1 MKKIILYFMFIFVL
15 VLSNNSICS
24 HEDINRGNL
33 DAIDSIPIVAIN
45 KNGEIYDINLRE
57 KVNKKNIWV
66 RVGNGYTYEELITHF
81 SEEKLHDYL
90 TDYADYR
97 YIDSNGK
104 LKKQDKN
111 LRFNLID
118 NNAYEKNQLGDVTF
132 IIKTID
138 IPQEDILNFEF
149 SKLDNN
155 VEYESQFTLDGKL
168 EKLPVGKYKIK
179 KIYSKSGTDL
189 KKYKIR
195 LSKIEFE
202 VKNNSTDIIELE
214 ISDRTGK
221 GKKEREER
229 FKKLKITDPQ
239 KTNTRDNINIFENE
253 AKKNRE
259 EKPNLEVQQKEEKQQ
274 TMKAKGTQNSKKSYK
289 KLYLSVLFVILIVVI
304 SLFII
309 LRTKR
314 NRED

>member
-57 KVNKKNIWV
+57 KVNKRNIWV

-155 VEYESQFTLDGKL
+155 VEYESQFTLNGKL

-214 ISDRTGK
+214 ISDPTGK

-259 EKPNLEVQQKEEKQQ
+259 EKQQKKDPQRQQKQLQ
-274 TMKAKGTQNSKKSYK
+274 LETQNNNKSHK
-289 KLYLSVLFVILIVVI
+289 KLYLSILFVILIVTITV
-304 SLFII
+304 FII
-309 LRTKR
+309 SKIKI
-314 NRED
+314 NR

>member
-1 MKKIILYFMFIFVL
+1 MKKIILYFMFIFVIL
-15 VLSNNSICS
+15 ISNNSICS
-24 HEDINRGNL
+24 HEGINRGNL

-66 RVGNGYTYEELITHF
+66 RIGKGYTYEDLINQF

-90 TDYADYR
+90 SDIADYR
-97 YIDSNGK
+97 YIDSDGN

-111 LRFNLID
+111 LRFNVID
-118 NNAYEKNQLGDVTF
+118 NNAYEKNQLGDVVF
-132 IIKTID
+132 IIKSID
-138 IPQEDILNFEF
+138 IPYEDILNFEF
-149 SKLDNN
+149 SKADNN
-155 VEYESQFTLDGKL
+155 FEYESQFTLDGKL

-179 KIYSKSGTDL
+179 KIYSKSGIDL
-189 KKYKIR
+189 KKYKII

-202 VKNNSTDIIELE
+202 VKNNSTNIIELE
-214 ISDRTGK
+214 ISDPTGK

-229 FKKLKITDPQ
+229 FKKLKITDPK

-259 EKPNLEVQQKEEKQQ
+259 EKPNLEVQQKTEQ
-274 TMKAKGTQNSKKSYK
+274 KAKTKETQNSKKTYK

-309 LRTKR
+309 LKTKR
-314 NRED
+314 NGED

>member
-1 MKKIILYFMFIFVL
+1 MKKIILYFMFIFVIL
-15 VLSNNSICS
+15 TSNNSICS

-66 RVGNGYTYEELITHF
+66 RIGKGYTYEDLINQF

-90 TDYADYR
+90 SDIADYR
-97 YIDSNGK
+97 YIDSDGN
-104 LKKQDKN
+104 LRKQDKN
-111 LRFNLID
+111 LRFNMID
-118 NNAYEKNQLGDVTF
+118 NNAYEKNELGDVIF
-132 IIKTID
+132 IIKSID
-138 IPQEDILNFEF
+138 IPYEDILNFEF
-149 SKLDNN
+149 SKVDNN
-155 VEYESQFTLDGKL
+155 FEYESQFTLDGKL

-179 KIYSKSGTDL
+179 KIYSKSGIDL
-189 KKYKIR
+189 KKYKII

-202 VKNNSTDIIELE
+202 VKNNSTNIIELE
-214 ISDRTGK
+214 ISDPTGK

-259 EKPNLEVQQKEEKQQ
+259 EKQQKKEPQKQQ
-274 TMKAKGTQNSKKSYK
+274 KQLQLETQNNNKSHK

-304 SLFII
+304 AVFII
-309 LRTKR
+309 SKIKI
-314 NRED
+314 NR

>member
-1 MKKIILYFMFIFVL
+1 MKKIILYFMFIFVIL
-15 VLSNNSICS
+15 ISNNSICS
-24 HEDINRGNL
+24 HENINRGNL

-66 RVGNGYTYEELITHF
+66 RIGKGYTYEDLINQF

-90 TDYADYR
+90 SDIADYR
-97 YIDSNGK
+97 YIDSDGN

-111 LRFNLID
+111 LRFNVID
-118 NNAYEKNQLGDVTF
+118 NNAYEKKQLGDVVF
-132 IIKTID
+132 IIKSID
-138 IPQEDILNFEF
+138 IPYEDILNFEF
-149 SKLDNN
+149 SKVDNN
-155 VEYESQFTLDGKL
+155 FEYESQFTLDGKL

-179 KIYSKSGTDL
+179 KVYSKSEIDL
-189 KKYKIR
+189 KKYKII

-214 ISDRTGK
+214 ILDPTGK

-259 EKPNLEVQQKEEKQQ
+259 EKQQKKDPQKQQ
-274 TMKAKGTQNSKKSYK
+274 KQLQLETQNNKSHK

-309 LRTKR
+309 LKTKR
-314 NRED
+314 NGED

>member
-1 MKKIILYFMFIFVL
+1 MKKIILYFMFIFVIL
-15 VLSNNSICS
+15 ISNNSICS

-66 RVGNGYTYEELITHF
+66 RIGKGYTYEDLINQF

-90 TDYADYR
+90 SDIADYR
-97 YIDSNGK
+97 YIDSDGN

-111 LRFNLID
+111 LRFNVID
-118 NNAYEKNQLGDVTF
+118 NNAYEKNQLGDVVF
-132 IIKTID
+132 IIKSID
-138 IPQEDILNFEF
+138 IPYEDILNFEF
-149 SKLDNN
+149 SKADNN
-155 VEYESQFTLDGKL
+155 FEYESQFTLDGKL

-179 KIYSKSGTDL
+179 KIYSKSGIDL
-189 KKYKIR
+189 KKYKII

-202 VKNNSTDIIELE
+202 VKNNSTNIIELE
-214 ISDRTGK
+214 ISDPTGK

-259 EKPNLEVQQKEEKQQ
+259 EKPNLEVQQKTKQ
-274 TMKAKGTQNSKKSYK
+274 KAKTKETQNSKKSYK

-314 NRED
+314 NGED

>member
-1 MKKIILYFMFIFVL
+1 MKKIILYFMFVFVIL
-15 VLSNNSICS
+15 ISNNSICS

-66 RVGNGYTYEELITHF
+66 RIGKGYTYEDLINQF

-90 TDYADYR
+90 SDIADYR
-97 YIDSNGK
+97 YIDSDGN
-104 LKKQDKN
+104 LRKQDKN
-111 LRFNLID
+111 LRFNVID
-118 NNAYEKNQLGDVTF
+118 NNAYEKNELGDVVF
-132 IIKTID
+132 IIKSID
-138 IPQEDILNFEF
+138 IPYEDILNFEF
-149 SKLDNN
+149 SKVDNN
-155 VEYESQFTLDGKL
+155 FEYESQFTLDGKL

-179 KIYSKSGTDL
+179 KIYSKSGIDL
-189 KKYKIR
+189 KKYKII

-202 VKNNSTDIIELE
+202 VKNNSTNIIELE
-214 ISDRTGK
+214 ISDSTGK

-259 EKPNLEVQQKEEKQQ
+259 EKPNLEVQQKTEQ
-274 TMKAKGTQNSKKSYK
+274 KAKTKETQNSKKPYK
-289 KLYLSVLFVILIVVI
+289 KLYLSVLFVILIVVT

-309 LRTKR
+309 LKTKR
-314 NRED
+314 NGED

>member
-1 MKKIILYFMFIFVL
+1 MKKIILCLIFIFVF
-15 VLSNNSICS
+15 SITNNSYCS
-24 HEDINRGNL
+24 HEEINRGNL

-66 RVGNGYTYEELITHF
+66 RIGKGYTYEDLINQF

-90 TDYADYR
+90 SDIADYR
-97 YIDSNGK
+97 YIDSDGN

-111 LRFNLID
+111 LRFNVID
-118 NNAYEKNQLGDVTF
+118 NNAYEKKQLGDVVF
-132 IIKTID
+132 IIKSID
-138 IPQEDILNFEF
+138 IPYEDILNFEF
-149 SKLDNN
+149 SKVDNN
-155 VEYESQFTLDGKL
+155 FEYESQFTLDGKL

-179 KIYSKSGTDL
+179 KVYSKSGIDL
-189 KKYKIR
+189 KKYKII

-214 ISDRTGK
+214 ILDPTGK

-259 EKPNLEVQQKEEKQQ
+259 EKQQKKDPQKQQ
-274 TMKAKGTQNSKKSYK
+274 KQLQLETQNNKSHK

-314 NRED
+314 NGKD

>member
-1 MKKIILYFMFIFVL
+1 MKKIILYFMFIFVIL
-15 VLSNNSICS
+15 ISNNSICS

-118 NNAYEKNQLGDVTF
+118 NNAYEKNQLGDVVF
-132 IIKTID
+132 IIKSID
-138 IPQEDILNFEF
+138 IPYEDILNFEF
-149 SKLDNN
+149 SKVDNN
-155 VEYESQFTLDGKL
+155 FEYESQFTLDGKL

-189 KKYKIR
+189 KKYKII

-202 VKNNSTDIIELE
+202 VKNNSTNIIELE
-214 ISDRTGK
+214 ISDPTGK

-259 EKPNLEVQQKEEKQQ
+259 EKPNLEVQQNTKQ
-274 TMKAKGTQNSKKSYK
+274 KAKTKETQNSKKSYK

-314 NRED
+314 NGED

>member
-15 VLSNNSICS
+15 MLSNNSICS

-57 KVNKKNIWV
+57 KVNKRNIWV

-214 ISDRTGK
+214 ISDPTGK

-314 NRED
+314 NGED

>member
-1 MKKIILYFMFIFVL
+1 MKKIILYFMFVFVIL
-15 VLSNNSICS
+15 ISNNSICS

-66 RVGNGYTYEELITHF
+66 RIGKGYTYEDLINQF

-90 TDYADYR
+90 SDIADYR
-97 YIDSNGK
+97 YIDSDGN
-104 LKKQDKN
+104 LRKQDKN
-111 LRFNLID
+111 LRFDVID
-118 NNAYEKNQLGDVTF
+118 NNAYEKNELGDVVF
-132 IIKTID
+132 IIKSID
-138 IPQEDILNFEF
+138 IPYEDILNFEF
-149 SKLDNN
+149 SKVDNN
-155 VEYESQFTLDGKL
+155 FEYESQFTLDGKL

-179 KIYSKSGTDL
+179 KIYSKSGIDL
-189 KKYKIR
+189 KKYKII

-202 VKNNSTDIIELE
+202 VKNNSTNIIELE
-214 ISDRTGK
+214 ISDPTGK

-259 EKPNLEVQQKEEKQQ
+259 EKPNLEVQQNTKQ
-274 TMKAKGTQNSKKSYK
+274 KAKTKETQNSKKSYK

-314 NRED
+314 NGED

>member
-57 KVNKKNIWV
+57 KVNKRNIWV

-155 VEYESQFTLDGKL
+155 VEYESQFTLNGKL

-214 ISDRTGK
+214 ISDPTGK

-259 EKPNLEVQQKEEKQQ
+259 EKQQKKDPQRQQKQLQ
-274 TMKAKGTQNSKKSYK
+274 LETQNNNKSHK
-289 KLYLSVLFVILIVVI
+289 KLYLSILFVILIVAITV
-304 SLFII
+304 FII
-309 LRTKR
+309 SKIKI
-314 NRED
+314 NR

>member
-1 MKKIILYFMFIFVL
+1 MKKIILYFMFIFVIL
-15 VLSNNSICS
+15 ISNNSICS
-24 HEDINRGNL
+24 HQDINRGNL

-66 RVGNGYTYEELITHF
+66 RIGKGYTYEDLINQF

-90 TDYADYR
+90 SDYADYR
-97 YIDSNGK
+97 YIDSNGN

-132 IIKTID
+132 IIKAID
-138 IPQEDILNFEF
+138 IPYEDILNFEF

-155 VEYESQFTLDGKL
+155 VEYESQFTLNGKL

-189 KKYKIR
+189 KKYKVI

-202 VKNNSTDIIELE
+202 VKNNSNDIIELE
-214 ISDRTGK
+214 ITDPTGK

-229 FKKLKITDPQ
+229 FEKLKISDPQ

-253 AKKNRE
+253 AKKNKE
-259 EKPNLEVQQKEEKQQ
+259 TKQQKKVPQNQQ
-274 TMKAKGTQNSKKSYK
+274 TTKTKETQNNKKSHK

-309 LRTKR
+309 LRAKR
-314 NRED
+314 NGEN

>member
-1 MKKIILYFMFIFVL
+1 MKKIILCLIFIFVF
-15 VLSNNSICS
+15 SITNNSYCS
-24 HEDINRGNL
+24 HEEINRGNL

-57 KVNKKNIWV
+57 KVNKRNIWV

-104 LKKQDKN
+104 FKKQDKN

-214 ISDRTGK
+214 ISDPTGK

-253 AKKNRE
+253 AKRNRE
-259 EKPNLEVQQKEEKQQ
+259 TKQQKKVPQNQQ
-274 TMKAKGTQNSKKSYK
+274 KTKIKETQNNKKSHK

-314 NRED
+314 NGED

>member
-15 VLSNNSICS
+15 MLSNNSICS

-66 RVGNGYTYEELITHF
+66 RIGKGYTYEDLINQF

-90 TDYADYR
+90 SDIADYR
-97 YIDSNGK
+97 YIDSDGN
-104 LKKQDKN
+104 LRKQDKN
-111 LRFNLID
+111 LRFNVID
-118 NNAYEKNQLGDVTF
+118 NNAYEKNELGDVVF
-132 IIKTID
+132 IIKSID
-138 IPQEDILNFEF
+138 IPYEDILNFEF
-149 SKLDNN
+149 SKVDNN
-155 VEYESQFTLDGKL
+155 FEYESQFTLDGKL

-179 KIYSKSGTDL
+179 KIYSKSGIDL
-189 KKYKIR
+189 KKYKII

-202 VKNNSTDIIELE
+202 VKNNSTNIIELE
-214 ISDRTGK
+214 ISDPTGK

-259 EKPNLEVQQKEEKQQ
+259 EKQQKKDPLRQQKQLQ
-274 TMKAKGTQNSKKSYK
+274 LETQNNNKSHK
-289 KLYLSVLFVILIVVI
+289 KLYLSVLFVILIVMIAV
-304 SLFII
+304 FII
-309 LRTKR
+309 SKIKI
-314 NRED
+314 NR

>member
-1 MKKIILYFMFIFVL
+1 MKKIILYFMFIFVIL
-15 VLSNNSICS
+15 LSNNSICS

-66 RVGNGYTYEELITHF
+66 RIGKGYTYEDLINQF

-90 TDYADYR
+90 SDIADYR
-97 YIDSNGK
+97 YIDSDGN
-104 LKKQDKN
+104 LRKQDKN
-111 LRFNLID
+111 LRFNVID
-118 NNAYEKNQLGDVTF
+118 NNAYEKNELGDVVF
-132 IIKTID
+132 IIKSID
-138 IPQEDILNFEF
+138 IPYEDILNFEF
-149 SKLDNN
+149 SKVDNN
-155 VEYESQFTLDGKL
+155 FEYESQFTLDGKL

-179 KIYSKSGTDL
+179 KIYSKSGIDL
-189 KKYKIR
+189 KKYKII

-202 VKNNSTDIIELE
+202 VKNNSTNIIELE
-214 ISDRTGK
+214 ISDPTGK

-259 EKPNLEVQQKEEKQQ
+259 EKQQKKDPQRQQKQLQ
-274 TMKAKGTQNSKKSYK
+274 LETQNNKKSHK
-289 KLYLSVLFVILIVVI
+289 KLYLSVLFVILIVTITV
-304 SLFII
+304 FII
-309 LRTKR
+309 SKVKI
-314 NRED
+314 NR

>member
-15 VLSNNSICS
+15 MLSNNSICS

-57 KVNKKNIWV
+57 KVNKRNIWV

-179 KIYSKSGTDL
+179 KIYSKSGTVL

-214 ISDRTGK
+214 ISDPTGK

-259 EKPNLEVQQKEEKQQ
+259 EKSNLEVQQKEEKQQ

-314 NRED
+314 NGED

>member
-15 VLSNNSICS
+15 FISNNSICS

-33 DAIDSIPIVAIN
+33 DAIDSIPIVAVN
-45 KNGEIYDINLRE
+45 EDGEIYDINLRE
-57 KVNKKNIWV
+57 KVNKRNIWV
-66 RVGNGYTYEELITHF
+66 RIGKGYTYEDLINQF

-90 TDYADYR
+90 SDIADYR
-97 YIDSNGK
+97 YIDSDGN
-104 LKKQDKN
+104 LRKQDKN
-111 LRFNLID
+111 LRFNVID
-118 NNAYEKNQLGDVTF
+118 NNAYEKNQLGDVVF
-132 IIKTID
+132 IIKSID
-138 IPQEDILNFEF
+138 VPYEDILNFEF
-149 SKLDNN
+149 SKVDNN
-155 VEYESQFTLDGKL
+155 FEYESQFTLNGKL

-179 KIYSKSGTDL
+179 KVYSKSGIDL
-189 KKYKIR
+189 KKYKII

-214 ISDRTGK
+214 ILDPTGK

-253 AKKNRE
+253 AEKNRE
-259 EKPNLEVQQKEEKQQ
+259 EKQQKKEPQKQKKQ
-274 TMKAKGTQNSKKSYK
+274 LQLETQNNNKSHK

-304 SLFII
+304 SVFIVLKI
-309 LRTKR
+309 KR
-314 NRED
+314 NIKYER

>member
-1 MKKIILYFMFIFVL
+1 MKKIILCLIFIFVF
-15 VLSNNSICS
+15 SITHNSYCS
-24 HEDINRGNL
+24 HEEINRGNL

-57 KVNKKNIWV
+57 KVNKRNIWV

-155 VEYESQFTLDGKL
+155 VEYESKFTLDGKL

-214 ISDRTGK
+214 ISDPTGK

-253 AKKNRE
+253 AKRNRE
-259 EKPNLEVQQKEEKQQ
+259 TKQQKKVPQNQQ
-274 TMKAKGTQNSKKSYK
+274 KTKIKETQNNKKSHK

-314 NRED
+314 NGED

>member
-1 MKKIILYFMFIFVL
+1 MKKIILYFMFVFVIL
-15 VLSNNSICS
+15 ISNNSICS

-66 RVGNGYTYEELITHF
+66 RIGKGYTYEDLINQF

-90 TDYADYR
+90 SDIADYR
-97 YIDSNGK
+97 YIDSDGN

-111 LRFNLID
+111 LRFNVID
-118 NNAYEKNQLGDVTF
+118 NNAYEKKQLGDVVF
-132 IIKTID
+132 IIKSID
-138 IPQEDILNFEF
+138 IPYEDILNFEF
-149 SKLDNN
+149 SKVDNN
-155 VEYESQFTLDGKL
+155 FEYESQFTLDGKL

-179 KIYSKSGTDL
+179 KVYSKSGIDL
-189 KKYKIR
+189 KKYKII

-214 ISDRTGK
+214 ILDPTGK

-259 EKPNLEVQQKEEKQQ
+259 EKQQKKDPQKQQ
-274 TMKAKGTQNSKKSYK
+274 KQLQLETQNNKSHK

-314 NRED
+314 NGKD

>member
-1 MKKIILYFMFIFVL
+1 MKKIILYFMFIFVIL
-15 VLSNNSICS
+15 ISNNSICS
-24 HEDINRGNL
+24 HENINRGNL

-66 RVGNGYTYEELITHF
+66 RIGKGYTYEDLINQF

-90 TDYADYR
+90 SDIADYR
-97 YIDSNGK
+97 YIDSDGN

-111 LRFNLID
+111 LRFNVID
-118 NNAYEKNQLGDVTF
+118 NNAYEKKQLGDVVF
-132 IIKTID
+132 IIKSID
-138 IPQEDILNFEF
+138 IPYEDILNFEF
-149 SKLDNN
+149 SKVDNN
-155 VEYESQFTLDGKL
+155 FEYESQFTLDGKL

-179 KIYSKSGTDL
+179 KVYSKSGIDL
-189 KKYKIR
+189 KKYKII

-214 ISDRTGK
+214 ILDPTGK

-259 EKPNLEVQQKEEKQQ
+259 EKQQKKDPQKQQ
-274 TMKAKGTQNSKKSYK
+274 KQLQLETQNNKSHK

-309 LRTKR
+309 LKTKR
-314 NRED
+314 NGED

>member
-1 MKKIILYFMFIFVL
+1 MKKIILYFMFIFVIL
-15 VLSNNSICS
+15 ISNNSICS

-66 RVGNGYTYEELITHF
+66 RIGKGYTYEDLINQF
-81 SEEKLHDYL
+81 SEEKLHNYL
-90 TDYADYR
+90 SDIADYR
-97 YIDSNGK
+97 YIDSDGN
-104 LKKQDKN
+104 LRKQDKN
-111 LRFNLID
+111 LRFNMID
-118 NNAYEKNQLGDVTF
+118 NNAYEKNELGDVVF
-132 IIKTID
+132 IIKSID
-138 IPQEDILNFEF
+138 IPYEDILNFEF
-149 SKLDNN
+149 SKVDNKF
-155 VEYESQFTLDGKL
+155 EYESQFTLDGKI

-179 KIYSKSGTDL
+179 KVYSKSGIDL
-189 KKYKIR
+189 KKYKII

-214 ISDRTGK
+214 ILDPTGK

-229 FKKLKITDPQ
+229 FKKLKIIDPQ

-259 EKPNLEVQQKEEKQQ
+259 EKQQKKDPQKQQ
-274 TMKAKGTQNSKKSYK
+274 KQLQLETQNNNKSHK
-289 KLYLSVLFVILIVVI
+289 KLYLSVLFVILIVMIAV
-304 SLFII
+304 FII
-309 LRTKR
+309 TKIKI
-314 NRED
+314 NR

>member
-1 MKKIILYFMFIFVL
+1 MKKIILCLIFIFVFSI
-15 VLSNNSICS
+15 SNNNSYCS
-24 HEDINRGNL
+24 HEEINRGNL

-81 SEEKLHDYL
+81 SEEKLHNYL

-97 YIDSNGK
+97 YIDSNGN

-118 NNAYEKNQLGDVTF
+118 NNAYEKNQLGDITF
-132 IIKTID
+132 IIKAID
-138 IPQEDILNFEF
+138 IPYEDILNFEF

-155 VEYESQFTLDGKL
+155 VEYESQFTLSGKL

-189 KKYKIR
+189 KKYKVI

-202 VKNNSTDIIELE
+202 VKNNSNEIIELE
-214 ISDRTGK
+214 ITDPTGK

-229 FKKLKITDPQ
+229 FEKLKISDPQ

-259 EKPNLEVQQKEEKQQ
+259 EKLQKKDPQKQQKQLQLEP
-274 TMKAKGTQNSKKSYK
+274 QNNKKSHK
-289 KLYLSVLFVILIVVI
+289 KLYLSVLFVILIVVT
-304 SLFII
+304 SVLII

-314 NRED
+314 NGEN

>member
-1 MKKIILYFMFIFVL
+1 MKKIILCLIFIFVL

-66 RVGNGYTYEELITHF
+66 RIGKGYTYEDLINQF

-90 TDYADYR
+90 SDIADYR
-97 YIDSNGK
+97 YIDSDGN

-111 LRFNLID
+111 LRFNVID
-118 NNAYEKNQLGDVTF
+118 NNAYEKNQLGDVVF
-132 IIKTID
+132 IIKSID
-138 IPQEDILNFEF
+138 IPYEDILNFEF
-149 SKLDNN
+149 SKADNN
-155 VEYESQFTLDGKL
+155 FEYESQFTLDGKL

-179 KIYSKSGTDL
+179 KIYSKSGIDL
-189 KKYKIR
+189 KKYKII

-202 VKNNSTDIIELE
+202 VKNNSTNIIELE
-214 ISDRTGK
+214 ISDPTGK

-259 EKPNLEVQQKEEKQQ
+259 EKPNLEVQQKTEQ
-274 TMKAKGTQNSKKSYK
+274 KAKTKETQNSKKPYK

-309 LRTKR
+309 LKTKR
-314 NRED
+314 NGED

>member
-1 MKKIILYFMFIFVL
+1 MKKIILCLIFIFVF
-15 VLSNNSICS
+15 SITNNSYCS
-24 HEDINRGNL
+24 HEEINRGNL

-57 KVNKKNIWV
+57 KVNKRNIWV

-155 VEYESQFTLDGKL
+155 VEYESKFTLDGKL
-168 EKLPVGKYKIK
+168 EKLPVGKYRIK

-214 ISDRTGK
+214 ISDPTGK

-253 AKKNRE
+253 AKRNRE
-259 EKPNLEVQQKEEKQQ
+259 TKQQKKVPQNQQ
-274 TMKAKGTQNSKKSYK
+274 KTKIKETQNNKKSHK

-314 NRED
+314 NGED

>member
-1 MKKIILYFMFIFVL
+1 MKKIILCLIFIFVF
-15 VLSNNSICS
+15 SITNNSYCS
-24 HEDINRGNL
+24 HEEINRGNL

-57 KVNKKNIWV
+57 KVNKRNIWV

-155 VEYESQFTLDGKL
+155 VEYESKFTLDGKL

-214 ISDRTGK
+214 ISDPTGK

-253 AKKNRE
+253 AKRNRE
-259 EKPNLEVQQKEEKQQ
+259 TKQQKKVPQNQQ
-274 TMKAKGTQNSKKSYK
+274 KTKIKETQNNKKSHK

-314 NRED
+314 NGED

>member
-57 KVNKKNIWV
+57 KVNKRNIWV

-155 VEYESQFTLDGKL
+155 VEYESQFTLNGKL

-214 ISDRTGK
+214 ISDPTGK

-259 EKPNLEVQQKEEKQQ
+259 EKQQKKDPQRQQKQLQ
-274 TMKAKGTQNSKKSYK
+274 LETQNNNKSHK
-289 KLYLSVLFVILIVVI
+289 KLYLSILFVILIVTITV
-304 SLFII
+304 FII
-309 LRTKR
+309 SKIKIETVK
-314 NRED
+314 

>member
-1 MKKIILYFMFIFVL
+1 MKKIILYFMFIFVIL
-15 VLSNNSICS
+15 ISNNSICS

-66 RVGNGYTYEELITHF
+66 RIGKGYTYEDLINQF

-90 TDYADYR
+90 SDIADYR
-97 YIDSNGK
+97 YIDSDGN
-104 LKKQDKN
+104 LRKQDKN
-111 LRFNLID
+111 LRFNVID
-118 NNAYEKNQLGDVTF
+118 NNAYEKNQLGDVVF
-132 IIKTID
+132 IIKSID
-138 IPQEDILNFEF
+138 IPYEDILNFEF
-149 SKLDNN
+149 SKVDNN
-155 VEYESQFTLDGKL
+155 FEYESQFTLNGKL

-179 KIYSKSGTDL
+179 KIYSKSGIDL
-189 KKYKIR
+189 KKYKII

-202 VKNNSTDIIELE
+202 VKNNSTNIIELE
-214 ISDRTGK
+214 ISDPTGK

-259 EKPNLEVQQKEEKQQ
+259 EKPNLEVQQKTEQ
-274 TMKAKGTQNSKKSYK
+274 KAKTKETQNSKKSYK
-289 KLYLSVLFVILIVVI
+289 KLYLSVLFVILIVVT

-314 NRED
+314 NGED

>member
-1 MKKIILYFMFIFVL
+1 MKKIILCLIFIFVF
-15 VLSNNSICS
+15 SITNNSICS

-66 RVGNGYTYEELITHF
+66 RIGKGYTYEDLINQF

-90 TDYADYR
+90 SDIADYR
-97 YIDSNGK
+97 YIDSDGN
-104 LKKQDKN
+104 LRKQDKN
-111 LRFNLID
+111 LRFNVID
-118 NNAYEKNQLGDVTF
+118 NNAYEKNELGDVVF
-132 IIKTID
+132 IIKSID
-138 IPQEDILNFEF
+138 IPYEDILNFEF
-149 SKLDNN
+149 SKVDNN
-155 VEYESQFTLDGKL
+155 FEYESQFTLDGKL

-179 KIYSKSGTDL
+179 KIYSKSGIDL
-189 KKYKIR
+189 KKYKII

-202 VKNNSTDIIELE
+202 VKNNSTNIIELE
-214 ISDRTGK
+214 ISDPTGK

-259 EKPNLEVQQKEEKQQ
+259 EKQQKKDPQKQQ
-274 TMKAKGTQNSKKSYK
+274 KQLQLETQNNKSHK
-289 KLYLSVLFVILIVVI
+289 KLYLSVLFVILILVI
-304 SLFII
+304 SVFII
-309 LRTKR
+309 IRTKR
-314 NRED
+314 NGE

>member
-1 MKKIILYFMFIFVL
+1 MKKIIIYFMFVFVL
-15 VLSNNSICS
+15 LISNNSICS
-24 HEDINRGNL
+24 HENINRGNL

-66 RVGNGYTYEELITHF
+66 RIGKGYTYEDLINQF

-90 TDYADYR
+90 SDIADYR
-97 YIDSNGK
+97 YIDSDGN
-104 LKKQDKN
+104 LKTQDKN
-111 LRFNLID
+111 LHFNVID
-118 NNAYEKNQLGDVTF
+118 NNAYEKNQLGDVVF
-132 IIKTID
+132 IIKSID
-138 IPQEDILNFEF
+138 IPYEDILNFEF
-149 SKLDNN
+149 CKFDNN
-155 VEYESQFTLDGKL
+155 FEYESQFTLDGRL

-179 KIYSKSGTDL
+179 KVYSKSGIDL
-189 KKYKIR
+189 KKYKII

-202 VKNNSTDIIELE
+202 AKNNSTDIIELE
-214 ISDRTGK
+214 ILDPTGK

-259 EKPNLEVQQKEEKQQ
+259 EKQQKKDPQKQQ
-274 TMKAKGTQNSKKSYK
+274 KQLQLETQNNNKSHK
-289 KLYLSVLFVILIVVI
+289 KLYLSVLFVILIVVT
-304 SLFII
+304 SVFII

-314 NRED
+314 NGEK

>member
-57 KVNKKNIWV
+57 KVNKRNIWV

-202 VKNNSTDIIELE
+202 VKNNSTNIIELE
-214 ISDRTGK
+214 ISDPTGK

-259 EKPNLEVQQKEEKQQ
+259 EKQQKKDPQRQQKQLQ
-274 TMKAKGTQNSKKSYK
+274 LETQNNNKSHK
-289 KLYLSVLFVILIVVI
+289 KLYLSILFVILIVTITV
-304 SLFII
+304 FII
-309 LRTKR
+309 SKIKI
-314 NRED
+314 NR